1 MTEGMGRA
9 HYYFFKWWTF
19 RSRSKATITVLFDLR
34 HLSFVLK
41 PAAGVII
48 AVTKWRGGSVLFFN
62 DLLASCSNDLL
73 FHFSIEKI
81 RSSIR
86 WKGAFSYH
94 ESVRTFSL
102 PWLPSP
108 YTWKKADAE
117 MIWMNSLFYCSLN
130 FVYQKASRFLQR
142 IDFLCHVNFFLSF
155 FVCLCSVLISL
166 FVISC
171 YPD

>member
-9 HYYFFKWWTF
+9 HYYFFKWWTL
-19 RSRSKATITVLFDLR
+19 RPRSKATITVLFDLR

-86 WKGAFSYH
+86 WKGAFSYQ

-108 YTWKKADAE
+108 YAKKGRIQASFCTIIKQHWHKILQTLKWFE
-117 MIWMNSLFYCSLN
+117 WILF
-130 FVYQKASRFLQR
+130 FTA
-142 IDFLCHVNFFLSF
+142 H
-155 FVCLCSVLISL
+155 
-166 FVISC
+166 
-171 YPD
+171 

>member
-1 MTEGMGRA
+1 MVRRYQICIASFLYSYERRFAQRFGQNNRLRKQKLHFRLLKTRLFPNNDRGHGA
-9 HYYFFKWWTF
+9 SSYYFFKWWTL
-19 RSRSKATITVLFDLR
+19 RPRSKATITVLFDLK
-34 HLSFVLK
+34 HLSFALK

-102 PWLPSP
+102 PCLPSP
-108 YTWKKADAE
+108 YAK
-117 MIWMNSLFYCSLN
+117 
-130 FVYQKASRFLQR
+130 
-142 IDFLCHVNFFLSF
+142 
-155 FVCLCSVLISL
+155 
-166 FVISC
+166 
-171 YPD
+171 

>member
-9 HYYFFKWWTF
+9 HYYFFKWRTL
-19 RSRSKATITVLFDLR
+19 RPRSKAIITVLFDLR

-48 AVTKWRGGSVLFFN
+48 AVTKRRGGSVLFFN
-62 DLLASCSNDLL
+62 DLLASSSNDLL

-86 WKGAFSYH
+86 WKGAFSYQ

-108 YTWKKADAE
+108 YAKKGRIQASFCTIIKQHWHKILQTLKWFE
-117 MIWMNSLFYCSLN
+117 WILF
-130 FVYQKASRFLQR
+130 FTA
-142 IDFLCHVNFFLSF
+142 H
-155 FVCLCSVLISL
+155 
-166 FVISC
+166 
-171 YPD
+171 